1 MTVQEWLESET
12 VQRALDAAKIAWEG
26 ESDWVFAPEQAVVLA
41 GGLMEM
47 VIAIAGLPADMDSI
61 APREEVYRAILGGYD
76 SAYDWY
82 NAA

>member
-1 MTVQEWLESET
+1 MTVREWLESET

-26 ESDWVFAPEQAVVLA
+26 ENGYVDTPQEAVVLA

-76 SAYDWY
+76 SAHDWY